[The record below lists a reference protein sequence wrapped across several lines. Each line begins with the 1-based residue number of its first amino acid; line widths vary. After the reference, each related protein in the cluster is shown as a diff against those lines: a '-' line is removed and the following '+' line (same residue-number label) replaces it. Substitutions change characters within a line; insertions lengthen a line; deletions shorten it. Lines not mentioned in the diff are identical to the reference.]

1 MTWQFCILRKGW
13 GFEICVQSDGIS
25 YKCLILLLRS
35 EDKAT
40 PKKEA
45 DKSED
50 KAAAAKPEN
59 NKEIEIVEA
68 DQSEDG

>member
-1 MTWQFCILRKGW
+1 MTLQFSILRKDW
-13 GFEICVQSDGIS
+13 GFEICVQ
-25 YKCLILLLRS
+25 
-35 EDKAT
+35 
-40 PKKEA
+40 
-45 DKSED
+45 SED

>member
-1 MTWQFCILRKGW
+1 MT
-13 GFEICVQSDGIS
+13 
-25 YKCLILLLRS
+25 S
-35 EDKAT
+35 EEAKSEEKAT

-68 DQSEDG
+68 DQSEEKVQ